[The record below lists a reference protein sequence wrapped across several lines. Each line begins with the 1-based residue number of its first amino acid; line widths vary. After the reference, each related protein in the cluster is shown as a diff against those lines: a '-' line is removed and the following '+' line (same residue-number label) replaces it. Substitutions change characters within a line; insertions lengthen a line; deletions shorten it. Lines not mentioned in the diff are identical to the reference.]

1 MTANLA
7 VLRLLDAWTQCERH
21 RHHLNHALVALGPL
35 LPMTAVAVAKLDDEA
50 IQDWDQFLLRFT
62 KWQDAMGVRL
72 FPAALAY
79 LQEPYDDRPMLDKL
93 HRLEQL
99 GYLSSLEE
107 WQRVRAIRNHFAHDY
122 PEDDAIKAAYL
133 NEAVAAVANLNE
145 IFEKFKPIVTS
156 AKLA

>member
-1 MTANLA
+1 MTGGLV
-7 VLRLLDAWTQCERH
+7 VLRLLDAWAQCEKH
-21 RHHLNHALVALGPL
+21 RHHLNHAMASLASL
-35 LPMTAVAVAKLDDEA
+35 LPMTAGAIPKLDDEA

-62 KWQDAMGVRL
+62 KWQDAMGLRL
-72 FPAALAY
+72 FPAALGY

-99 GYLSSLEE
+99 GYLPSLED

-133 NEAVAAVANLNE
+133 NEAVAAVEKLNA
-145 IFEKFKPIVTS
+145 IFERFRPIVAS
-156 AKLA
+156 ASST